1 MKDMT
6 ALDFLAVYGSKINE
20 LYIKAWD
27 NTQEHY
33 YTVTHKQLKDSD
45 IIDEINLNFKDGYCQ
60 VDIWLK

>member
-1 MKDMT
+1 MKDIKV
-6 ALDFLAVYGSKINE
+6 LDFLAVYGSKINE

-27 NTQEHY
+27 NKQERY
-33 YTVTHKQLKDSD
+33 YTVTQEQLKDSD